1 MRLRTVLAAAAAA
14 VGVAIAAS
22 GGASANVLWCLS
34 DPPIQ
39 TTTSGGTN
47 LTVNTK
53 LYASSSDRHELS
65 SVTEDIV
72 SSPDGAGGTL
82 VTVYVFVPSTIGS
95 LLVVAQVQRYGESAT
110 GSGSAGSTITLTMD
124 VPTP

>member
-14 VGVAIAAS
+14 LGVLVAAS
-22 GGASANVLWCLS
+22 GGASANMLWCLS

-53 LYASSSDRHELS
+53 LYAAATDRHDLS
-65 SVTEDIV
+65 SVTEQTV
-72 SSPDGAGGTL
+72 SAPDGAGGTL
-82 VTVYVFVPSTIGS
+82 VTVYVSVPSTIDN
-95 LLVVAQVQRYGESAT
+95 LVVIAQVQRYGESAT
-110 GSGSAGSTITLTMD
+110 GSGTAGSTITLTMD

>member
-53 LYASSSDRHELS
+53 LYASAGDRHELS

-82 VTVYVFVPSTIGS
+82 IKVYVLVPSTIGS
-95 LLVVAQVQRYGESAT
+95 LVVVAQVQRYGESAT
-110 GSGSAGSTITLTMD
+110 GSGTAGSTITLTMD